1 MTPHVPRIPSESPRV
16 LHMAQTA
23 EETRI
28 QNEEMAYDIEKLF
41 MITEALWSIIKK
53 QNGLKDDDLIELIN
67 DIDKRSGKADGRRA
81 KEERPNCPQ
90 CNRKI
95 MARNT
100 VCLYCGTVAKLNP
113 FKRY

>member
-1 MTPHVPRIPSESPRV
+1 MGVRPSHFQSRQPDDKYARSI
-16 LHMAQTA
+16 A
-23 EETRI
+23 EEARL
-28 QNEEMAYDIEKLF
+28 QNDSMAHDIEKLF

-53 QNGLKDDDLIELIN
+53 QNHLKDDDLIELIH
-67 DIDKRSGKADGRRA
+67 DIDKRSGKVDGRRA
-81 KEERPNCPQ
+81 KEERPNCSQ

-113 FKRY
+113 FKKY